1 MLLSTHDV
9 QELVRSNEGLLR
21 RMAELG
27 LHAANVATALVSAG
41 APAPDAFVQDIA
53 DVGRLFV
60 ALRTEAF
67 AAASSVG
74 LPLPPLETVNS
85 ANDLNRMLGALL
97 TTVGAIERQADIGQ
111 ARESA
116 LNVLDRVAMLAHVDQ
131 RDFGPLRL
139 CQEQART
146 LRAVLEQQSTE
157 PDAQTIAPFVA
168 LLHFIDAH
176 HQLDDDKWGALQ
188 DTVTGAFGTALAMAA
203 GRGRLVATFPTLS

>member
-85 ANDLNRMLGALL
+85 AQDLSRMLGALL
-97 TTVGAIERQADIGQ
+97 TTVGAIERREAIGH

-131 RDFGPLRL
+131 REFDPLRL
-139 CQEQART
+139 CQERARQ
-146 LRAVLEQQSTE
+146 LRAVLEQQSSE
-157 PDAQTIAPFVA
+157 PDAPTLAPFVA

-176 HQLDDDKWGALQ
+176 QQLDDDKWGALQ
-188 DTVTGAFGTALAMAA
+188 ETVTSAFGTALAMAA
-203 GRGRLVATFPTLS
+203 GRGRLVAKFATPS